1 MRIGFA
7 YDLPLDHAGDPK
19 VLDSVASEYEDE
31 PTLSWIR
38 EELARHG
45 DVVGLPWGREAA
57 GRIIDGA
64 VDVVFNITEGRAGRT
79 RESLLPAVCEI
90 AGVPYTGSDPLAL
103 GLALDKEYTKIL
115 ARSAGIPTPNWLRVC
130 DGRQLDAGLPG
141 DLAFPVIVKPVTGG
155 SSMGVHQFSRAT
167 DAAELRHAV
176 EWVIHECEDDALVE
190 QFIPG
195 RELAAGVL
203 DGEPELTVPHAELVF
218 PEGGP
223 DTFYSVEWKSRH
235 QKVIRC
241 PADLTADAAG
251 AMHRYT
257 REIRRLLGARDLGR
271 ADYRLSADGTPY
283 FIEYNPLPGLSP
295 YYSVFPAQV
304 RAAGEEAGAIIDRLV
319 SLAQARADHHIT
331 SPSMVAARGQLG
343 A

>member
-1 MRIGFA
+1 M
-7 YDLPLDHAGDPK
+7 
-19 VLDSVASEYEDE
+19 
-31 PTLSWIR
+31 
-38 EELARHG
+38 
-45 DVVGLPWGREAA
+45 
-57 GRIIDGA
+57 
-64 VDVVFNITEGRAGRT
+64 
-79 RESLLPAVCEI
+79 
-90 AGVPYTGSDPLAL
+90 